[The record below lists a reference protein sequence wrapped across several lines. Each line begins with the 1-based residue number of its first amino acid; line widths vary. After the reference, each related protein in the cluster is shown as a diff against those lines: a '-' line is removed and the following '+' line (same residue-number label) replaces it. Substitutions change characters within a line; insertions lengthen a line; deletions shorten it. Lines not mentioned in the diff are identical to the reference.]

1 MGLYVEGDKWG
12 CIIEYNGSCK
22 LQSQELGP
30 PEHFSEIPIEPDL
43 VVKKGIVWF
52 EKELRSD
59 IKFPWPL
66 NNSLGYVTNPGWSS
80 MSIGGAAEDK
90 SKPGDGIIV
99 SEEDRKRLIPN
110 ESVELVEYFPGRN
123 FTVVLLVL
131 TMFRPT
137 NEKSE
142 KF

>member
-1 MGLYVEGDKWG
+1 M
-12 CIIEYNGSCK
+12 
-22 LQSQELGP
+22 QSQELGP
-30 PEHFSEIPIEPDL
+30 PKKFSEIPIEPDS
-43 VVKKGIVWF
+43 VVKGIVWF

-59 IKFPWPL
+59 TKFPWPL

-80 MSIGGAAEDK
+80 ISIGGAAEDK

-99 SEEDRKRLIPN
+99 SEEDRKRLMPN
-110 ESVELVEYFPGRN
+110 ESVELVEYFSRN